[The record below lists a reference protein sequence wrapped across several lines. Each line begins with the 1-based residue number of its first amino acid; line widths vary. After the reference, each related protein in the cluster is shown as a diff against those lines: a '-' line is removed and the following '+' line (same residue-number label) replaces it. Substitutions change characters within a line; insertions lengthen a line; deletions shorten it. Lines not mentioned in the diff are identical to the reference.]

1 MNDKQRSSSGLC
13 FPRRILGMFGRSYVE
28 LFEFQGRVGSRVKR
42 ILFLC
47 HYVIPEAAA
56 VAGAS
61 QAGVILAPWERIDAI
76 FPSFRTCLVISPATT
91 ECHVPEI
98 NRADANATDFRI
110 DRSFRCSFLLR
121 RTAVRDSASEIELL
135 RQPFQTEYVVCRL
148 TLRSWLGIRNFVLFS
163 IPRQLVVLLCT
174 ELVEF
179 AIHLRL
185 VNQVQRV
192 YSSFEIENYHL
203 L

>member
-1 MNDKQRSSSGLC
+1 
-13 FPRRILGMFGRSYVE
+13 MFGRSYVE

-121 RTAVRDSASEIELL
+121 VEPRSET
-135 RQPFQTEYVVCRL
+135 RRARSSCCDNRFKRNTSFVVYRCAAGL
-148 TLRSWLGIRNFVLFS
+148 
-163 IPRQLVVLLCT
+163 
-174 ELVEF
+174 
-179 AIHLRL
+179 A
-185 VNQVQRV
+185 
-192 YSSFEIENYHL
+192 
-203 L
+203 